1 VNERLSALLLARR
14 DEISHP
20 DPEKAAAFG
29 LIQVFA
35 TLDTVMLFGEQR
47 PGALV
52 LSDDDLAAELTRA
65 YLAYLGATHI

>member
-1 VNERLSALLLARR
+1 
-14 DEISHP
+14 
-20 DPEKAAAFG
+20 
-29 LIQVFA
+29 
-35 TLDTVMLFGEQR
+35 MLFGEQR